1 MNSPVAT
8 LDTHPVGAVTKYSV
22 PPVQFKQRIAYISP
36 NTRTDKILFTCNF
49 FPCLDTSLCESADN
63 PPTLPTLRHFPVNGR
78 FIDIAEEIGPNFEK
92 FGTLLLEDKNGN
104 KVTMVTMSEHD
115 DPLPITVKILQQWL
129 HGKGRLPVTWQTLV
143 KCLRD
148 IHLNVLADKMDH
160 SLSEHNSDHP
170 YPQELQ

>member
-1 MNSPVAT
+1 MCHHSIQYHLCNLNRELPT
-8 LDTHPVGAVTKYSV
+8 FHLIPKQTKFCSH
-22 PPVQFKQRIAYISP
+22 A
-36 NTRTDKILFTCNF
+36 F
-49 FPCLDTSLCESADN
+49 FSCLDTSVCESADN

-78 FIDIAEEIGPNFEK
+78 FIDIAEEIGPNYEK

-104 KVTMVTMSEHD
+104 IVTMVTMSEHD
-115 DPLPITVKILQQWL
+115 DPLPITVRILKQWL
-129 HGKGRLPVTWQTLV
+129 RGKGRLPVTWQTLV
-143 KCLRD
+143 TCLRD